1 MQFKC
6 RWMTGAV
13 QKQVSKNEDLLLKKF
28 LEIQMDKLA
37 VAEHSLLYPYIGYG
51 WRIKT
56 SFYEW
61 IELIHFHVT
70 HNLYLPLWPATWIQ
84 VFFSSVMKSIVIHRY
99 TRIIGLYQ
107 DGFLPKMYV
116 SYCKFIPFYMAY
128 SPKFRH
134 LKFIFVHGYRRIIT
148 LLVKSRESFSHSN

>member
-1 MQFKC
+1 
-6 RWMTGAV
+6 
-13 QKQVSKNEDLLLKKF
+13 
-28 LEIQMDKLA
+28 
-37 VAEHSLLYPYIGYG
+37 
-51 WRIKT
+51 
-56 SFYEW
+56 
-61 IELIHFHVT
+61 
-70 HNLYLPLWPATWIQ
+70 
-84 VFFSSVMKSIVIHRY
+84 MKSIVIHRY

-148 LLVKSRESFSHSN
+148 LLVKSRESFSLKLNFFLQYEGLPHNLLHPKFNMKHPLPILGIIYYIHIELYK